1 MALHNFIRGHDLAD
15 SDFELD
21 VQDNSVVRN
30 NLVLVRVLLQ
40 GMRLIWVLWVMLLLL
55 LWWIE

>member
-30 NLVLVRVLLQ
+30 QPSVGEGTASRDETDMGALGDAIVAAMVD
-40 GMRLIWVLWVMLLLL
+40 
-55 LWWIE
+55 